1 MDPEE
6 QRERERVKRYTRRVE
21 LRRKEE
27 QRSGKKIAR
36 GVR

>member
-6 QRERERVKRYTRRVE
+6 QRRERVEIYARRVE

-27 QRSGKKIAR
+27 QRSGKKITR
-36 GVR
+36 GER